1 MLEYLIDF
9 RLLCWFVL
17 LFVNLSKIFLFFL
30 IVILIRD
37 VVWWNGLD
45 VLNIELFIIFV
56 ILFWIKDWVVDLG
69 ILYFR
74 YMEGVK
80 EVFVILWFKVYNV
93 EFIGIIVVFFFIL
106 VDIGVLGFLIDIL
119 VLLL

>member
-45 VLNIELFIIFV
+45 VLKIELFIIFV

-69 ILYFR
+69 ILYLR

-80 EVFVILWFKVYNV
+80 EVFVILWF
-93 EFIGIIVVFFFIL
+93 
-106 VDIGVLGFLIDIL
+106 
-119 VLLL
+119 

>member
-1 MLEYLIDF
+1 MLKYLIDF

-45 VLNIELFIIFV
+45 VLKIELFIIFV

-69 ILYFR
+69 ILYLR

-93 EFIGIIVVFFFIL
+93 EFVGIIVVFFFIL

>member
-1 MLEYLIDF
+1 MLKYLIDF

-37 VVWWNGLD
+37 VVWWNGLV
-45 VLNIELFIIFV
+45 VLKIELFIIFV
-56 ILFWIKDWVVDLG
+56 ILFWIKDWIVDLG
-69 ILYFR
+69 MLYLR

-80 EVFVILWFKVYNV
+80 EVFVILWF
-93 EFIGIIVVFFFIL
+93 
-106 VDIGVLGFLIDIL
+106 
-119 VLLL
+119 

>member
-17 LFVNLSKIFLFFL
+17 LFVNLSKFFLFFL

-69 ILYFR
+69 ILYLR